1 LLELDKLQVKFGKQE
16 VLKGLEVSL
25 ESRAVGLLGPNGAGK
40 TTLLNT
46 LLGFNPPTSGTARVL
61 GFDILKDSA
70 EMKSLIGYM
79 PENDSFV
86 SGITAVRFVTL
97 MAELSGLPPDA
108 ALEKAHETLFWTGL
122 GEARYRKV
130 ETFSQ
135 GMKQM
140 VKLAQAIVHGPK
152 VLFLDEPT
160 NGLDPPARQRMLSL
174 INDIVS
180 KGTTRLL
187 LSSHLLRDVEEC
199 CQDVLILN
207 QGEIA
212 GCHNLEEERESKF
225 KFLELDLQGDREA
238 FAAELDRR
246 GCSSAEYADGRLKVV
261 LPEGLGSA
269 DVFMAAVE
277 MNVQVRKMEM
287 KRSTLEDIFLRA
299 VEKRHGRLQ

>member
-1 LLELDKLQVKFGKQE
+1 MLELDKLQVKFGKQE

>member
-1 LLELDKLQVKFGKQE
+1 MLELDKLQVTFGKQE

-61 GFDILKDSA
+61 GFDILRDSA

-238 FAAELDRR
+238 FAAELNRR

-261 LPEGLGSA
+261 LPEGLGAA

-287 KRSTLEDIFLRA
+287 KKSTLEDIFLQA
-299 VEKRHGRLQ
+299 VEKRHGSLQ